1 MKRIIL
7 PILLFCAT
15 LSMSAQEYLHIN
27 SHWHENYIFID
38 EIDSIA
44 YGELSNQS
52 MLPAIMAEDPNI
64 SIFNQAL
71 KLTHLCDSMLD
82 YYDYNYQVEHGF
94 LKKGIQNQTF
104 YGVPTIKKGYTAFV
118 EPDSVYAQY
127 GIFNIEDLKAYAARV
142 YNEMYPEDANISD
155 PTDRRNSLNR
165 FVSYHLLE
173 IKSQKQQLTAVGIPE
188 DYSGR
193 NIVNLYTPNIDI
205 SEWYETMMPHS
216 LMKCTAPYNN
226 RSTVFIN
233 SCGEANPLRGET
245 SLEIKGAEVTNYSIS
260 AINGVC
266 HYISDIIAY
275 DKQTQ
280 TVVLDEQ
287 IIINNATMSP
297 EITNNNLRHN
307 FPYSVPNGTY
317 NHGVYLPYGSLKN
330 FKDHNSITEI
340 YYIYG
345 IGYSDYQAD
354 EMIVMGYFDFSIKL
368 PSVPAGTYELN
379 LGCNLYPSRPIV
391 ACYLDEVPCDTLD
404 ITYNSE
410 FYKNWVPDK
419 NLGTSEAIAQNDS
432 LLFSYG
438 YRKG

>member
-165 FVSYHLLE
+165 FVS
-173 IKSQKQQLTAVGIPE
+173 
-188 DYSGR
+188 
-193 NIVNLYTPNIDI
+193 
-205 SEWYETMMPHS
+205 
-216 LMKCTAPYNN
+216 
-226 RSTVFIN
+226 
-233 SCGEANPLRGET
+233 
-245 SLEIKGAEVTNYSIS
+245 
-260 AINGVC
+260 
-266 HYISDIIAY
+266 
-275 DKQTQ
+275 
-280 TVVLDEQ
+280 
-287 IIINNATMSP
+287 
-297 EITNNNLRHN
+297 
-307 FPYSVPNGTY
+307 
-317 NHGVYLPYGSLKN
+317 
-330 FKDHNSITEI
+330 
-340 YYIYG
+340 
-345 IGYSDYQAD
+345 
-354 EMIVMGYFDFSIKL
+354 
-368 PSVPAGTYELN
+368 
-379 LGCNLYPSRPIV
+379 
-391 ACYLDEVPCDTLD
+391 
-404 ITYNSE
+404 
-410 FYKNWVPDK
+410 
-419 NLGTSEAIAQNDS
+419 
-432 LLFSYG
+432 
-438 YRKG
+438 

>member
-1 MKRIIL
+1 
-7 PILLFCAT
+7 
-15 LSMSAQEYLHIN
+15 
-27 SHWHENYIFID
+27 
-38 EIDSIA
+38 
-44 YGELSNQS
+44 
-52 MLPAIMAEDPNI
+52 
-64 SIFNQAL
+64 
-71 KLTHLCDSMLD
+71 
-82 YYDYNYQVEHGF
+82 
-94 LKKGIQNQTF
+94 
-104 YGVPTIKKGYTAFV
+104 
-118 EPDSVYAQY
+118 
-127 GIFNIEDLKAYAARV
+127 
-142 YNEMYPEDANISD
+142 
-155 PTDRRNSLNR
+155 
-165 FVSYHLLE
+165 
-173 IKSQKQQLTAVGIPE
+173 
-188 DYSGR
+188 
-193 NIVNLYTPNIDI
+193 
-205 SEWYETMMPHS
+205 MPHS

-226 RSTVFIN
+226 RSAVFIN

-245 SLEIKGAEVTNYSIS
+245 SLDIKGAEVTNYSIS

-404 ITYNSE
+404 ITFNSE

-438 YRKG
+438 YRKGLPFYLGGDYSGNTTMRDGQPCTRAIITTFTTDGKSDHYLRFKNIDERANMDFTIDFIELCPTHLLKEYK